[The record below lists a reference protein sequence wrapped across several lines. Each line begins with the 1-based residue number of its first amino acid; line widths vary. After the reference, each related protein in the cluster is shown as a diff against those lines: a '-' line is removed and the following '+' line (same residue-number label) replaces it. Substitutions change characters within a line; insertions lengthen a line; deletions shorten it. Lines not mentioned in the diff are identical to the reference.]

1 MVKEPEPIRRIS
13 PPDDDGESG
22 ESSGG
27 DDDADD
33 QPFKLKKFRS
43 ADFEDSSID
52 FVDSEPEPSS
62 AVGSDGYEQGS
73 EADSDLG
80 GDSRAEDTDDEEM
93 QPDVKND
100 MKEERK
106 ENGNGWRPGRSLRSA
121 DHQKPSIAA
130 SAGLEEEAEDDDDE
144 EEEEEDVDEEE
155 DGPELVED
163 DEEEEADE
171 PEAED
176 LEEEEE
182 EEQPEASGSS
192 TSDSDGSES
201 EASVEPD
208 EDEPQPGS
216 SKAPQVAPLK
226 NGPLPNGPGRPENGT
241 RIRINGTATNSHPK
255 LRPDERTPEKLREE
269 LRRKL
274 LKLMRLH
281 KQKRKAA
288 IEKAARD
295 ASQRSYRAALP
306 LRVQRLKRALDISR
320 FVAQMEKL
328 LAKPIKIPGLY
339 SSVKN
344 RFGRPLSLFS
354 IKNVWPSLQER
365 LHHASRLYNF
375 SQPRSREWL
384 HELLVD
390 DSDSEY
396 EADHFQFNE
405 EDIRTLL
412 KIHRRR
418 RAIQKSY
425 HLDAAGNTCMYYGA
439 GLVSLND
446 QFMDGNGLMRHSV
459 YR

>member
-1 MVKEPEPIRRIS
+1 
-13 PPDDDGESG
+13 
-22 ESSGG
+22 
-27 DDDADD
+27 
-33 QPFKLKKFRS
+33 
-43 ADFEDSSID
+43 
-52 FVDSEPEPSS
+52 
-62 AVGSDGYEQGS
+62 
-73 EADSDLG
+73 
-80 GDSRAEDTDDEEM
+80 
-93 QPDVKND
+93 
-100 MKEERK
+100 
-106 ENGNGWRPGRSLRSA
+106 
-121 DHQKPSIAA
+121 
-130 SAGLEEEAEDDDDE
+130 
-144 EEEEEDVDEEE
+144 
-155 DGPELVED
+155 
-163 DEEEEADE
+163 
-171 PEAED
+171 
-176 LEEEEE
+176 
-182 EEQPEASGSS
+182 
-192 TSDSDGSES
+192 
-201 EASVEPD
+201 
-208 EDEPQPGS
+208 
-216 SKAPQVAPLK
+216 
-226 NGPLPNGPGRPENGT
+226 
-241 RIRINGTATNSHPK
+241 
-255 LRPDERTPEKLREE
+255 
-269 LRRKL
+269 
-274 LKLMRLH
+274 MRLH
-281 KQKRKAA
+281 KQ
-288 IEKAARD
+288 AARD